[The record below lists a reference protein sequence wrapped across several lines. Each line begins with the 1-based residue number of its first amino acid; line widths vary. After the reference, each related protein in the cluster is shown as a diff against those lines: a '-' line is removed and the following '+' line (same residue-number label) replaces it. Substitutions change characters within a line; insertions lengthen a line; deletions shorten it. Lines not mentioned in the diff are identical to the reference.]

1 MLAPDMFFL
10 SRNPQVIPTIEVTG
24 PNPDMKPKTERRARF
39 DSMMN
44 TLKRQE
50 VSI

>member
-1 MLAPDMFFL
+1 MGR
-10 SRNPQVIPTIEVTG
+10 SRVVHA
-24 PNPDMKPKTERRARF
+24 DMKPKTERRARF

-44 TLKRQE
+44 TPKRQE